1 VTTNSI
7 KQTFNRRVVE
17 ERLSGMDLSLVYAVP
32 DHPWVDEADGAAVS
46 IAMPVVERGQY
57 DGLIERVS
65 EVKVDEDS
73 EYTAA
78 MDEEAGRILNT

>member
-1 VTTNSI
+1 
-7 KQTFNRRVVE
+7 
-17 ERLSGMDLSLVYAVP
+17 
-32 DHPWVDEADGAAVS
+32 VDEADGAAVS

-65 EVKVDEDS
+65 EGKVDENS

-78 MDEEAGRILNT
+78 MVEEAGRILST